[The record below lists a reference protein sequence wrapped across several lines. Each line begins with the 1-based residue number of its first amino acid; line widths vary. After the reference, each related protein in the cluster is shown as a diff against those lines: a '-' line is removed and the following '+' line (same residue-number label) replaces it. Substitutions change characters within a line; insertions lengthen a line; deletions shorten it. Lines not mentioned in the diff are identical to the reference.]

1 MNTNTIITNRVGQAS
16 SPDTRTSPRTHTSF
30 LQDSF
35 CKLVNSFTNQ
45 ERINP
50 VKRIITN
57 GRAIVYVAV
66 ILALSV
72 VATSSFA
79 QTYKPDW
86 ATKLVLAGGGT
97 DVTNTVT
104 LTTAAN

>member
-1 MNTNTIITNRVGQAS
+1 MNTNTIITNDGT
-16 SPDTRTSPRTHTSF
+16 TRKGSRARTHRATRAHTSF
-30 LQDSF
+30 LQEAF
-35 CKLVNSFTNQ
+35 CKIVNSFTNQ

-72 VATSSFA
+72 VATSSMA

-97 DVTNTVT
+97 DVTNTIT
-104 LTTAAN
+104 M